1 MANEFMIGETVKH
14 MMDYQRQN
22 TEYKT
27 DDGNY
32 INDRND
38 SITNAHFLYNF
49 VKRSEFAGII
59 ISVKIVSVISFDA
72 VNMIVRMIGPHM
84 VVIISIN
91 EGEEKMIECSA
102 HIADLPYKTYYS
114 TIKEIKEASMNE
126 HFEGKINI
134 DAEYVSDFLAC
145 LKICKSINDDS
156 CKFTPDEY
164 YKCKMEFVHAE
175 IEKYYEELAVMLMK
189 DRSISLPIRMIKGV
203 RVKCELKYVIGPNNN
218 GTNSPHIVIYI
229 TNPFLPES
237 HDKRCLS
244 MGYCPV
250 YEYDNMAHIIRNGV
264 IPSLCALK
272 YDKVCG
278 FSYPNGEFLPS
289 PTVTDYDICY
299 VCNKATLTKTECR
312 HRLCLP
318 CWAKMPEVL
327 DEFERI
333 GHSCPSCRKLMIE
346 Y

>member
-1 MANEFMIGETVKH
+1 MATEFMIGEVVKH
-14 MMDYQRQN
+14 MMEYQIRN
-22 TEYKT
+22 PGSKT
-27 DDGNY
+27 DSNY
-32 INDRND
+32 TND
-38 SITNAHFLYNF
+38 SNCSIANAHFLYNF
-49 VKRSEFAGII
+49 VKQSEFVGIA

-72 VNMIVRMIGPHM
+72 VNRTVAMVGPHM
-84 VVIISIN
+84 VVVISTD

-102 HIADLPYKTYYS
+102 DIADLPGKTYYS
-114 TIKEIKEASMNE
+114 TIKEIKEASNNE

-134 DAEYVSDFLAC
+134 DSEYVSYFLAH
-145 LKICKSINDDS
+145 LKICQSINDDS
-156 CKFTPDEY
+156 CKFTPYEY
-164 YKCKMEFVHAE
+164 YKCKMEFVNAE
-175 IEKYYEELAVMLMK
+175 MDKYYEELAHMLMNDK
-189 DRSISLPIRMIKGV
+189 SVSLPIRMIKGV
-203 RVKCELKYVIGPNNN
+203 RVNCELKYVIGPNNN
-218 GTNSPHIVIYI
+218 GTNSMHIVIYI
-229 TNPFLPES
+229 TNPFLPKS

-278 FSYPNGEFLPS
+278 FSYPNGTFLPS
-289 PTVTDYDICY
+289 PTVTDYDICC
-299 VCNKATLTKTECR
+299 VCNKHTLTKTECR
-312 HRLCLP
+312 HCLCLP